1 MYSTPFVLSVSKYE
15 RVFVKLSKLNRGS
28 EVGKNS
34 RFEFR
39 NSDLI
44 LRLYKTFQI
53 TRDVVSLLVQYDS
66 QYIYTCGFEI
76 FADLTDDFSF
86 RALGFHN

>member
-15 RVFVKLSKLNRGS
+15 RVFVKLSKLNRRS

-66 QYIYTCGFEI
+66 QYVYARRFEI
-76 FADLTDDFSF
+76 FADLANNFGF

>member
-53 TRDVVSLLVQYDS
+53 TRDVSLLVQYDS